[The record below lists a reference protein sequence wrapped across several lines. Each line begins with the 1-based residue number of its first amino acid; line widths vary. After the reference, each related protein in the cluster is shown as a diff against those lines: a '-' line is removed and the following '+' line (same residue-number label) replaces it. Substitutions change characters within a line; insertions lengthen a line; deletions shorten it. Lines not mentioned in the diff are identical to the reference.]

1 MASKEQVLGVLAAAS
16 GPMSRAEVEEKV
28 GESFRSLQTQFVNRW
43 MKTEQLIED
52 VGDQHYVLTDK
63 GREEALKVGE
73 FKEIDEQP
81 GFSGQSK
88 PGGAPEP
95 TEESLATTEY
105 QQFLRLGKLTG
116 VVPLALIKQ
125 TADHV
130 WEGGDFRDMRWVAQA
145 MIEMDIRK
153 DLRGRWLHSWRTKM
167 HQAIPTDLPAEFS
180 PTEGRKTEGKK
191 EEGAGKKG
199 YILSEDD
206 VPINVGEGLG
216 DLDYKDAVD
225 LSKVR
230 AAKRKEA
237 SAPGTSSPIDDVIKI
252 VNLVKSTE
260 GEKAVGKSYVVK
272 PGEDGGFQ
280 VEEAE
285 SGKPILVPTSP
296 AAKPGPSFYV
306 GSDGEVKE
314 LPAGQPV
321 VIIKEPTKAAAP
333 SGTNYVVDQ
342 KTGEVKE
349 VTQGQ
354 PIVII
359 RETGQSQSTPI
370 QVKDKDGNPMV
381 LDLGTFIKLEEHRD
395 KQRQDQESH
404 ETKMEIAKSFK
415 DMLNKAGTALGHVI
429 EGEEEE

>member
-1 MASKEQVLGVLAAAS
+1 MASKEQVLGILAGAS

-43 MKTEQLIED
+43 MKEEHLIED

-63 GREEALKVGE
+63 GREEALKLGE
-73 FKEIDEQP
+73 FKEIEEEP
-81 GFSGQSK
+81 GLAEK
-88 PGGAPEP
+88 PGSGTPEP
-95 TEESLATTEY
+95 TQESLATTEY

-116 VVPLALIKQ
+116 VVPLQLIKM

-130 WEGGDFRDMRWVAQA
+130 WTGDFTDLKWVAQA
-145 MIEMDIRK
+145 MIEMDIRS
-153 DLRGRWLHSWRTKM
+153 DLRKRWLNAWRGKM
-167 HQAIPTDLPAEFS
+167 HQPIPTDLPAEFY
-180 PTEGRKTEGKK
+180 TTEGKGLEGK
-191 EEGAGKKG
+191 REEGAGKKG

-206 VPINVGEGLG
+206 IPINVGEGSG
-216 DLDYKDAVD
+216 DMDYKDAVD
-225 LSKVR
+225 LAKIR
-230 AAKRKEA
+230 AARRKDT
-237 SAPGTSSPIDDVIKI
+237 SPPGTSSAVDDVIKI
-252 VNLVKSTE
+252 VNLVKATE

-285 SGKPILVPTSP
+285 SGKPILVPASP
-296 AAKPGPSFYV
+296 AAKPGPSYFV
-306 GSDGEVKE
+306 SDDGEVKE

-321 VIIKEPTKAAAP
+321 VIIKESPKPAGG
-333 SGTNYVVDQ
+333 SGTNYLVDN

-349 VTQGQ
+349 VTPGQ
-354 PIVII
+354 PVVII
-359 RETGQSQSTPI
+359 RESGPAAQSTPI
-370 QVKDKDGNPMV
+370 QVNDKDGNPMV

-395 KQRQDQESH
+395 KQRRDGESH

>member
-1 MASKEQVLGVLAAAS
+1 MASKEQVLGILAGAS

-43 MKTEQLIED
+43 MKTEHLIED

-63 GREEALKVGE
+63 GREEALKLGE
-73 FKEIDEQP
+73 FKEIDGEP
-81 GFSGQSK
+81 GFADK
-88 PGGAPEP
+88 PGSGTPEP
-95 TEESLATTEY
+95 TQESLATTEY

-116 VVPLALIKQ
+116 VVPLQLIKM

-130 WEGGDFRDMRWVAQA
+130 WTGDFRDLKWVAQA
-145 MIEMDIRK
+145 MIEMDIRR
-153 DLRGRWLHSWRTKM
+153 DLRGRWLNAWRGKM
-167 HQAIPTDLPAEFS
+167 HQPIPTDLPDEFYT
-180 PTEGRKTEGKK
+180 TEGKKTEGKK

-230 AAKRKEA
+230 AAKRKDT
-237 SAPGTSSPIDDVIKI
+237 SPPGTSSAIDDVIKI

-260 GEKAVGKSYVVK
+260 GEKAAGKSYVVK
-272 PGEDGGFQ
+272 PGDDGYQ
-280 VEEAE
+280 VEEVDPSKPLIIPQPQAAK
-285 SGKPILVPTSP
+285 SGPSYYVGDDGVVKELVAGQPLVIVKEPSKP
-296 AAKPGPSFYV
+296 AASGTNYLIDQK
-306 GSDGEVKE
+306 GEVKE
-314 LPAGQPV
+314 VTPGQPV
-321 VIIKEPTKAAAP
+321 VII
-333 SGTNYVVDQ
+333 
-342 KTGEVKE
+342 
-349 VTQGQ
+349 
-354 PIVII
+354 
-359 RETGQSQSTPI
+359 RESGQSQSTPI

-395 KQRQDQESH
+395 KQRRDEESH

-415 DMLNKAGTALGHVI
+415 DMLNKAGTALSNIV
-429 EGEEEE
+429 EGEEEK